1 MSPEPR
7 PVLPPSLAGELAD
20 LPALPLLRRIW
31 SVLPRARLVGGA
43 VRDLLDGQPVH
54 DFDFGTPEAPAQVLA
69 RLEAAG
75 IRAIGTGLAHGTVTA
90 VIARHNIE
98 ITTLRRDERT
108 DGRHAEVV
116 WTEDWREDAARRD
129 FTINAMSCDADGAV
143 HDYFGGADDLR
154 AGRVRFVG
162 DARTRI
168 EEDALRLLRFF
179 RFQARYGRVPP
190 EPALLATISGCLGM
204 IDRLS
209 AERIW
214 SELRRILAGP
224 TLIPTLALMGRA
236 GVLAACLP
244 ALSGRETAALSLLR
258 CLPAE
263 ETGDPLL
270 RLAALMAGAGLDP
283 ASVET
288 TLTRLRVSRVEDRTV
303 RAYLEPLPRSLASD
317 SLASTSPAS
326 DAPTVRRLLS
336 GTERQILMG
345 RTWLEQARSPQ
356 GADWPALRGL
366 IADLPVPVF
375 PLAGRDLLQAG
386 LPPGPRLGEILAA
399 TRAWWEQ
406 NGCDPDQNGCMA
418 FALSLWIPPS
428 LS

>member
-1 MSPEPR
+1 
-7 PVLPPSLAGELAD
+7 
-20 LPALPLLRRIW
+20 
-31 SVLPRARLVGGA
+31 
-43 VRDLLDGQPVH
+43 
-54 DFDFGTPEAPAQVLA
+54 
-69 RLEAAG
+69 
-75 IRAIGTGLAHGTVTA
+75 
-90 VIARHNIE
+90 
-98 ITTLRRDERT
+98 
-108 DGRHAEVV
+108 
-116 WTEDWREDAARRD
+116 
-129 FTINAMSCDADGAV
+129 MSCDADGTD

-179 RFQARYGRVPP
+179 RFQARYGRVLP

-224 TLIPTLALMGRA
+224 EPIPTLALMGRT
-236 GVLAACLP
+236 GMLAACLP

-258 CLPAE
+258 LLPAE

-303 RAYLEPLPRSLASD
+303 RAYLEPLPRSLAST
-317 SLASTSPAS
+317 SLAS

-336 GTERQILMG
+336 ATGRQILTG

-386 LPPGPRLGEILAA
+386 HPPGPRLGEILAA

-406 NGCDPDQNGCMA
+406 NGCDPDRDGCMA
-418 FALSLWIPPS
+418 FARSLWTPSS